1 MSAALGADPNH
12 PIASDPAY
20 APAQSAIV
28 ALQAA
33 YCMGATVY
41 AAAGNTRDNSC
52 PNDETQLLAPA
63 SYESFVAPTA
73 AQCSSWGYVQDN
85 PGYTYLAGS
94 PLIHAVGGRNGLDQ
108 PIANHRRN
116 AHPRL
121 AATASDA
128 ISSNGTVA
136 ITGTSVAT
144 AVVAGTHL
152 LRWSLD
158 PNRSGPRVA
167 KDFYTTGY
175 ATGDFADAGMY
186 INAPIHRLGVCHAV
200 TDLLGLSCSSM
211 APDPANFDDY
221 LMATEEAIAAAD
233 LAELLIEPID
243 THYGVAADCSE
254 GPVFDVFIRP
264 QPERPECSYCDVVK
278 PAFGNTHTLNMS
290 IADHSW
296 VTNLDVTSAYLHTY
310 DAAGS
315 ATTFDLGTVV
325 PSINNAIPTNV
336 IQVQFEVASPAS
348 AVLEFVYS
356 DGYTY
361 TKQSNPIP
369 LL

>member
-1 MSAALGADPNH
+1 MSAAVGADPNH

-52 PNDETQLLAPA
+52 PNDETEMLAPA
-63 SYESFVAPTA
+63 RYESFVAPTA

-85 PGYTYLAGS
+85 PGYTYLIGS

-108 PIANHRRN
+108 PIANHRRD

-158 PNRSGPRVA
+158 PNRSGPRIA

-175 ATGDFADAGMY
+175 ATGYFADAGMY
-186 INAPIHRLGVCHAV
+186 INSQIRRLGVCHAV
-200 TDLLGLSCSSM
+200 TDLLGLNCSSM

-221 LMATEEAIAAAD
+221 IVATEEAIAAAD
-233 LAELLIEPID
+233 LADLLIEPVD
-243 THYGVAADCSE
+243 THYGVAADCTE
-254 GPVFDVFIRP
+254 GPVFDAFVRP
-264 QPERPECSYCDVVK
+264 QPQRPVCAHCPGVLAAVGD
-278 PAFGNTHTLNMS
+278 THMLNMS
-290 IADHSW
+290 IAQQSW
-296 VTNLDVTSAYLHTY
+296 TTNLVVSSAYLHTY

-315 ATTFDLGTVV
+315 ATTFDLGAVV
-325 PSINNAIPTNV
+325 PNINNASPTNV
-336 IQVQFEVASPAS
+336 IQVQFTVPAPAS

-356 DGYTY
+356 DGYT
-361 TKQSNPIP
+361 KQSNSIP